1 MPNNIDQ
8 FNDIPKI
15 RFVATTPEKYA
26 ECQEK
31 DPRALYFLTNGELY
45 KGTQLF
51 GGQIKIIDNSAIPM
65 KGSENKIYANI
76 DTKELLIWQNEEWVS
91 LLPVITTDIG
101 TGPDDTFQDDSLV
114 TKVAVKN
121 YIKALI
127 QNGSLSGGSEGSMA
141 NVASDVVRLKED
153 IPVIDQNL
161 GRYRPGDTIKAGTSL
176 HEILENILTR
186 VIDVVYVE
194 PSVKLSPVNIVVE
207 AGTAKKFIFNINY
220 DSADGGAVES
230 VMMLKGNNNVYG
242 DPIFFSKHMVTEY
255 MIDEPITITD
265 SDRLQYK
272 VVVKYD
278 DGDIRANNIGEAQEE
293 GVIKAGTVED
303 ICQCIGERFTWFK
316 SVKSAEDEFI
326 SSSQIR
332 SIENKILGTKK
343 GSSFSVDINAGDE
356 MVVLAYPKAL
366 GKLDNV
372 KSRIFNM
379 DLTENFTSSV
389 VMVEGANAYRSIEYF
404 VYKYTPNAPFTSNDT
419 FDIVI

>member
-1 MPNNIDQ
+1 MSDNII
-8 FNDIPKI
+8 NANLPKI
-15 RFVATTPEKYA
+15 RFVAITPEMYNSLT
-26 ECQEK
+26 EK

-45 KGTQLF
+45 KGSQLY
-51 GGQIKIIDNSAIPM
+51 GGQIKIFDNNSVPT
-65 KGSENKIYANI
+65 KGSDNKIYANI
-76 DTKELLIWQNEEWVS
+76 DSKELLIWKNESWVS
-91 LLPVITTDIG
+91 LLPEISNNISTV
-101 TGPDDTFQDDSLV
+101 PDDTLKDDNLV
-114 TKVAVKN
+114 TKLAVKK
-121 YIKALI
+121 YIQALI
-127 QNGSLSGGSEGSMA
+127 QNGSLSGGSEGSLA
-141 NVASDVVRLKED
+141 NVSSEVVRLEND
-153 IPVIDQNL
+153 ITVIDQNI
-161 GRYRPGDTIKAGTSL
+161 GKYRPGDVISKGTSI
-176 HEILENILTR
+176 HKILTNLLTK
-186 VIDVVYVE
+186 VIDVVYTT
-194 PSVKLSPVNIVVE
+194 PSVRISPVNIVVE
-207 AGTAKKFIFNINY
+207 AGTTKKFIFNINY

-230 VMMLKGNNNVYG
+230 VMILKGNNNIYG

-265 SDRLQYK
+265 SDRLRYK

-278 DGDIRANNIGEAQEE
+278 DGAIRANNIGEVQEE
-293 GVIKAGTVED
+293 GAIKAGTVED

-316 SVKSAEDEFI
+316 SVKSAKDEFI

-356 MVVLAYPKAL
+356 MVVLAYPKTL

-379 DLTENFTSSV
+379 DLTENFISSI

-404 VYKYTPNAPFTSNDT
+404 VYKYTPNAPFISNDT